1 MRLVRLVLGT
11 CIALL
16 LGIAGAQ
23 AATGRCFAI
32 TQQLRDEGLPVRY
45 AALSA
50 DQVKITFVG
59 HSTFLIES
67 PGGITIATDYAGWA
81 GFDVVPDVVTMNHAH
96 ETHYTDQPDPRIK
109 HVLRGWRDDGKPAHY
124 DLTIG
129 DVVIRNVTTDIRSW
143 SGGIEKDG
151 NSIFIFEVANLC
163 IGHLGHLHHELGP
176 AHLAVL
182 GVLDIVMV
190 PVDGS
195 YTLRRQEM
203 VKTLKLL
210 NVRLILPM
218 HYFGPAT
225 LQMFIDAVKGS
236 FPVEISQT
244 NTITVSEA
252 TLPHAPKMLVLPG
265 Y

>member
-1 MRLVRLVLGT
+1 MRLVRFVFLAFAALV
-11 CIALL
+11 
-16 LGIAGAQ
+16 AGLASAE

-32 TQQLRDEGLPVRY
+32 TQELRDEQLPVRY
-45 AALSA
+45 VTLSA
-50 DQVKITFVG
+50 DQVRITFVG

-96 ETHYTDQPDPRIK
+96 ETHYTDDPDPRIK

-143 SGGIEKDG
+143 SGGVEKDG

-195 YTLRRQEM
+195 YTLRHKEM
-203 VKTLKLL
+203 VETLKLL

-225 LQMFIDAVKGS
+225 LQMFINAMQGT
-236 FPVEISQT
+236 FPVEISPT
-244 NTITVSEA
+244 NSITVSEA
-252 TLPHAPKMLVLPG
+252 TLPKSPKMVVLPG
-265 Y
+265 R